1 MKKKENKEQLE
12 EKEVCACKEDR
23 HCEEHCEC
31 DEKCCDESCQCSSCE
46 EECCIEEEE
55 ILQLKEE
62 IKVLEEKLVRNQ
74 AELLNYKRRRE
85 EEIGRMLKYSE
96 EGILSDFL
104 PILDN
109 FERAIKMDDNNL
121 EDEVSKFLSGFKM
134 IYAST
139 NQLLEKYE
147 VKEIDCLDKEF
158 DPNTSQAVL
167 TDKDENKA
175 SGIVLEVLQK
185 GYIYKDKVIRPA
197 MVKVN
202 E

>member
-1 MKKKENKEQLE
+1 MKKKEKKEQLE
-12 EKEVCACKEDR
+12 EKEGCTCKKDCHCGEPCD
-23 HCEEHCEC
+23 CEEKNNGE
-31 DEKCCDESCQCSSCE
+31 EKCCDESCQCSSN
-46 EECCIEEEE
+46 EEE
-55 ILQLKEE
+55 ISKLKTQNK
-62 IKVLEEKLVRNQ
+62 ILEEKLVRNQ

-109 FERAIKMDDNNL
+109 FERAIKMDDSNL

-167 TDKDENKA
+167 TDKDENKP